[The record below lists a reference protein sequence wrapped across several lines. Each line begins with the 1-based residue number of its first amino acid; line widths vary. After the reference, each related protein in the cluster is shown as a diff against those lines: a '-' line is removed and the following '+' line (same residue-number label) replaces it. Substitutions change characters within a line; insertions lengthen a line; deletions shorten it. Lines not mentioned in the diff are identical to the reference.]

1 MKTLAVAALAATLAL
16 SGCTTLQNARARIV
30 RAPSTCVDQTV
41 QVYFD
46 PQSAELTPEG
56 QAVINSAAASLRSC
70 RVTAID
76 VLGLA
81 DAVGAPQANY
91 ELSQRRAQAVSHALA
106 ASGLPTAEFH
116 IAAAGQAGARTSDGQ
131 AAPLRRRVDVML
143 HVRR

>member
-1 MKTLAVAALAATLAL
+1 MKTLGVAALAATVAMG
-16 SGCTTLQNARARIV
+16 GCTTMQAARARIV
-30 RAPSTCVDQTV
+30 RAPSNCVDQTV

-46 PQSAELTPEG
+46 PESAELTPES
-56 QAVINSAAASLRSC
+56 QAVINSAAANLRSC

-81 DAVGAPQANY
+81 DSVGAPQANLA
-91 ELSQRRAQAVSHALA
+91 LSQRRAQSVSHALA

-116 IAAAGQAGARTSDGQ
+116 IAAAGQAGSMTSDGQ
-131 AAPLRRRVDVML
+131 AAPLRRRVDVTL